1 MKIKMPDQTNH
12 NLLTDVRTDN
22 GCTHALVRW
31 FVHTRIWYA
40 RKQTIKQKPKKANA
54 EGEQQFW
61 ADLHSNIGDEWERI
75 ALGVE
80 PQSLVFVQS
89 HSVCTPH
96 LITEARAHCTPTSA
110 FQVDLNELRY
120 LFRVHLIN
128 YVHWVQRLCVG
139 HETMIINCEISDTA
153 RRKWAIFQLTAFV
166 ECYWKSIDVFSTLRT
181 VIPIF
186 TRLLRR
192 FYGSE
197 KKWIHLLAIFEKKLV
212 KCRKRPVELFWFFVH
227 IKTYENARG
236 FQLSP
241 YSSVTCFGRRIR
253 IADHIVATIWKSND
267 HPIHFCLAMNFL
279 WSWATW
285 TERMLLPSRIY
296 ECKIQLLVV
305 FFSNRLTI
313 YSNFRLHHD

>member
-1 MKIKMPDQTNH
+1 M
-12 NLLTDVRTDN
+12 VRTHAHLI
-22 GCTHALVRW
+22 CTKTDYKTKAEESERGGRATILGGPSFKYRRW
-31 FVHTRIWYA
+31 MGENRA
-40 RKQTIKQKPKKANA
+40 RRGTAVA
-54 EGEQQFW
+54 
-61 ADLHSNIGDEWERI
+61 R
-75 ALGVE
+75 
-80 PQSLVFVQS
+80 
-89 HSVCTPH
+89 VCTKSLCLYSTFDYWSSGSLHTH
-96 LITEARAHCTPTSA
+96 LGISSGSEWIAVS
-110 FQVDLNELRY
+110 F
-120 LFRVHLIN
+120 FRVHLIN
-128 YVHWVQRLCVG
+128 YLHWVQRLCVG